1 MGMPSFSH
9 GVVHRTYPRFP
20 GKDHQPNGAGPW
32 ENWGSPRY
40 WPTVP
45 RPKEGVERANG
56 TFQDR
61 LVAELRLAGACTLAE
76 ANQVLAKFLPR
87 FNQRFGVPADQA
99 ESAYRPVNPEL
110 DLGGVLCIKELRRVA
125 KDNTV
130 QYHGRALQLF
140 PSLERP
146 SYAGARVEVQERLD
160 GRLLVRHREQIL
172 TPQEAPALA
181 TELRARVTAGP
192 VTAIL
197 PDPDPTDWRPKQRIR
212 APVLLGPLAGET
224 IWYEDAARKQV
235 HRDLVVAGMERA
247 RQQGKRIGRPSMN
260 ERPEFEQR
268 FAAVVQRIGSGEL
281 SRNQAARELGIG
293 YATLKRLL
301 QAWEQPNAK
310 PSISLSVK
318 PSSGK
323 DY

>member
-45 RPKEGVERANG
+45 EAKGRVERANG

-87 FNQRFGVPADQA
+87 FNQRFGGACGP
-99 ESAYRPVNPEL
+99 
-110 DLGGVLCIKELRRVA
+110 GGVGLPASEPGVGPGWRAVHQGVA
-125 KDNTV
+125 
-130 QYHGRALQLF
+130 QSGQRQHGAIPRAALQLF

-268 FAAVVQRIGSGEL
+268 FAAVVQRRIGRAFQKS
-281 SRNQAARELGIG
+281 SCQELGIG
-293 YATLKRLL
+293 CHP
-301 QAWEQPNAK
+301 QAPPPGLGTAQRQAIYFTFGET
-310 PSISLSVK
+310 
-318 PSSGK
+318 SSGK

>member
-1 MGMPSFSH
+1 M
-9 GVVHRTYPRFP
+9 
-20 GKDHQPNGAGPW
+20 
-32 ENWGSPRY
+32 
-40 WPTVP
+40 
-45 RPKEGVERANG
+45 
-56 TFQDR
+56 
-61 LVAELRLAGACTLAE
+61 
-76 ANQVLAKFLPR
+76 
-87 FNQRFGVPADQA
+87 
-99 ESAYRPVNPEL
+99 NPEL

-130 QYHGRALQLF
+130 QYHLRALQLF

-247 RQQGKRIGRPSMN
+247 RQQGKRIGRPSVN